1 MAGQSLKH
9 VLGHEHCGVCGA
21 CFLQPAQ
28 LHKCPEPVRLDILAV
43 FVADSQ
49 RVNVFNAQ
57 PGVNAPLAG
66 ADGKQA
72 TASALITEGD

>member
-1 MAGQSLKH
+1 MAGQSLKREI
-9 VLGHEHCGVCGA
+9 GHEHCGVCGA

-57 PGVNAPLAG
+57 PGVNAPLA
-66 ADGKQA
+66 DD
-72 TASALITEGD
+72 TEKKPRRPQYILEV